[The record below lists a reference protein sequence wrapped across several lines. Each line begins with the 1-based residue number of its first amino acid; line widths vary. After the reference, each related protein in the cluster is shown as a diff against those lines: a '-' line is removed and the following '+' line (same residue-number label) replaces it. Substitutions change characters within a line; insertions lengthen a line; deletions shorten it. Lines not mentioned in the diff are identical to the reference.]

1 MTTVILNDD
10 LINKIVATGHY
21 QSAQEAVE
29 TILAQYMQTQEKHKT
44 HFDTL
49 CVNVDMDDDEID
61 SLFQRNKDT
70 ARITL
75 SEQNMQQ
82 VIEVLTH
89 PPEPNTALLDLM
101 AND

>member
-10 LINKIVATGHY
+10 LINKIVETGHY

-29 TILAQYMQTQEKHKT
+29 TISADYMQTQEKQKT
-44 HFDTL
+44 YFDTL

-70 ARITL
+70 VLHYPNRIC
-75 SEQNMQQ
+75 SK
-82 VIEVLTH
+82 
-89 PPEPNTALLDLM
+89 
-101 AND
+101 